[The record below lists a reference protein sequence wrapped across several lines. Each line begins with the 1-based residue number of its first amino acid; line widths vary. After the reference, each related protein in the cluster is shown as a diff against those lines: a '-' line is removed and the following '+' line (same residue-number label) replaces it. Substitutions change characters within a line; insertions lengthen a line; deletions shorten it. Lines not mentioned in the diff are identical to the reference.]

1 MARTEAACR
10 SSAAFGCTPAS
21 WNTSSTS
28 HPGRHP
34 AIEDFVASALGLD
47 GQAPPEEGDSPNF
60 VLNAPS
66 SGMKTLA
73 RKAPKRAWIPIDSV
87 KRHEV
92 SSTMK
97 TAANFMRAIR
107 GDPG

>member
-1 MARTEAACR
+1 M
-10 SSAAFGCTPAS
+10 
-21 WNTSSTS
+21 
-28 HPGRHP
+28 
-34 AIEDFVASALGLD
+34 
-47 GQAPPEEGDSPNF
+47 
-60 VLNAPS
+60 
-66 SGMKTLA
+66 MTLA

-97 TAANFMRAIR
+97 TAANFVRAIR

>member
-1 MARTEAACR
+1 MEGARVL
-10 SSAAFGCTPAS
+10 
-21 WNTSSTS
+21 TSSIDATS
-28 HPGRHP
+28 
-34 AIEDFVASALGLD
+34 
-47 GQAPPEEGDSPNF
+47 F

-66 SGMKTLA
+66 SGMMTLA

-97 TAANFMRAIR
+97 TAANIVRAIR